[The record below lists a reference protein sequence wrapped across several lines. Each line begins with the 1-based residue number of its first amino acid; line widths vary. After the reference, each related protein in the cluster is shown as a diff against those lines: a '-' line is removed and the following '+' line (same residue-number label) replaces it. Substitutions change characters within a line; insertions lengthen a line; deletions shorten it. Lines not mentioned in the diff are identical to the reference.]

1 MLLSYDSLLTSRI
14 NYRNG
19 KARGFEWQA
28 VKMPATKLEQYDQ
41 GVPQTIGKIIALAL
55 KLELPVGEW
64 VGHATKR
71 ELDINPVARD
81 LLLSNIADETVHYK
95 AFEYA
100 AQDYLY
106 DDNYLNEAQ
115 LIYDGID
122 KMSDH
127 PLYKSYYCEI
137 GAFLV
142 SLAVLRVFGGETL
155 AFLGAN
161 VSRDEYRHVAGN
173 GGVLRDLGFD
183 IYTYAPI
190 RKKIVE
196 ILDWLLFDL
205 CVPGLNKKFFM
216 EQSKL
221 LIEDGRAPELEMI
234 VDGANDYSLFE
245 HSNVL
250 LY

>member
-1 MLLSYDSLLTSRI
+1 MLLSYDSLLTSRL
-14 NYRNG
+14 NYRSG

-41 GVPQTIGKIIALAL
+41 GVPETIGKIIAIAL

-64 VGHATKR
+64 VADATKR
-71 ELDINPVARD
+71 ELNINPVAKD

-95 AFEYA
+95 AFEFA
-100 AQDYLY
+100 ADDYLY
-106 DDNYLNEAQ
+106 DSRYLNEAQ
-115 LIYDGID
+115 LIYEDID
-122 KMSDH
+122 SLSDH
-127 PLYKSYYCEI
+127 PLYKSYYCEV

-142 SLAVLRVFGGETL
+142 SLAVLRVFGGESL
-155 AFLGAN
+155 SIMSAN

-173 GGVLRDLGFD
+173 GGVLRDLGYD
-183 IYTYAPI
+183 IHTYAPI
-190 RKKIVE
+190 RKKIFD

-216 EQSKL
+216 EQSRL
-221 LIEDGRAPELEMI
+221 LIENGRAPELEMV
-234 VDGANDYSLFE
+234 VDGANDFSLFE
-245 HSNVL
+245 HSNAL